1 MNKQITKL
9 ETPET
14 GMVTAITPMDM
25 LQIAV
30 DKGADLD
37 QLTKLMDLQERWE
50 AAEAKKAFVM
60 AMTKFRAECPT
71 IRKTRETHQGKYA
84 GLAET
89 LDTIKGLLSECGLSH
104 TWNTKQ
110 NTEGMMVT
118 CCVTHVLGHQECTS
132 MTGPP
137 ETSGSKNALQALG
150 STCSYLSRYTLFS
163 ILGIASADQD
173 TDGNVPPDL
182 ISADEKAELV
192 ALIKKTKADNPK
204 FLKYLG
210 CKSLDEMPAYKFGE
224 AKAALEKKASK

>member
-1 MNKQITKL
+1 
-9 ETPET
+9 
-14 GMVTAITPMDM
+14 

-210 CKSLDEMPAYKFGE
+210 CKSLDEMPAYKFEE

>member
-210 CKSLDEMPAYKFGE
+210 CKSLDEMPAYKFEE